1 MSAILV
7 ADDEFDMLGSIR
19 SILEEEGYEVRTASD
34 GAEALETLEKADVDL
49 LITDVMMPRVSGY
62 DVIERMRALKR
73 HRRTRAIVMSC
84 VRPGAGEKRLGD
96 SPFLCKPFSIDEL
109 LEAVRKALARR

>member
-1 MSAILV
+1 MSTILV

-49 LITDVMMPRVSGY
+49 LITDVMMPRLSGY
-62 DVIERMRALKR
+62 DLLERMRELKR
-73 HRRTRAIVMSC
+73 HRKTPSIVMSC
-84 VRPGAGEKRLGD
+84 VRPAAHEKRLGG
-96 SPFLCKPFSIDEL
+96 SQFLCKPFSIDEL
-109 LEAVRKALARR
+109 LAAVRKALR